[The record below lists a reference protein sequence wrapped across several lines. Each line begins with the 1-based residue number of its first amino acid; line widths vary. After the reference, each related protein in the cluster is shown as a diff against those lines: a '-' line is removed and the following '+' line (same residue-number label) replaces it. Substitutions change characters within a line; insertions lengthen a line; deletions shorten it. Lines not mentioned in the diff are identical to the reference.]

1 MGLKYSVNT
10 ISGYVFKRNRDN
22 FRYLM
27 TEHEYKLINEYE
39 EMYGMSYVNDIDKLY
54 ANTIVELLDEKHNMC
69 EDTYNLFKDIAN
81 YGLNKALARRQLVI
95 NILDMKGITRLDY
108 LNNIE

>member
-1 MGLKYSVNT
+1 
-10 ISGYVFKRNRDN
+10 
-22 FRYLM
+22 
-27 TEHEYKLINEYE
+27 
-39 EMYGMSYVNDIDKLY
+39 MYGMSYVNDIDKLY